1 MALIIC
7 SECGKEY
14 SDRAT
19 ACPNCA
25 CPNPCVEHATKSFA
39 SESSTK
45 ATINFR
51 PIIIAVIIIALIA
64 VVSGHVHKVNL
75 YNRGL
80 DALYV
85 GDYSTARNCLEN
97 LNYNDSKLIMNDIS
111 FLEDLEEIIRV
122 EISYDSDIEYIM
134 NSASNNISKLRQYKS
149 VEFYTDGLDSMVDHY
164 IDGLERIIDALE
176 YESAAS
182 IQYELLAGKYYCDC
196 VIVSLHDDLGFMQS
210 SSQYSKVYK
219 DIISKDD
226 AMLTALVK
234 LGEKGHVATQDGEFL
249 YSQVTLYLKND
260 TEYQFDQ
267 TYIFHFYNGNQLLDT
282 VTVDVLG
289 IEPYTEYT
297 VCIDVPQAALS
308 GYSVNYSYYVSDV
321 EIPDLD
327 IPIRKRP
334 VL

>member
-1 MALIIC
+1 MSLITC
-7 SECGKEY
+7 SECGYQY
-14 SDRAT
+14 SDRANS
-19 ACPNCA
+19 CPNCA
-25 CPNPCVEHATKSFA
+25 CPNPCADYTNPSTTKSRF
-39 SESSTK
+39 
-45 ATINFR
+45 NHR
-51 PIIIAVIIIALIA
+51 PFIKFIVILALS
-64 VVSGHVHKVNL
+64 VVVIGYIYKIYMYHSGLNAM
-75 YNRGL
+75 GI
-80 DALYV
+80 
-85 GDYSTARNCLEN
+85 GDYSTARNYLEE
-97 LNYNDSKLIMNDIS
+97 LNYKDSKLIMNDIS

-149 VEFYTDGLDSMVDHY
+149 VEFYTDSLDSMVDHY

-234 LGEKGHVATQDGEFL
+234 LSEKGHVATQDGEFL

-267 TYIFHFYNGNQLLDT
+267 TYIFHFYNYNGNQLLDT

-321 EIPDLD
+321 EIPD
-327 IPIRKRP
+327 
-334 VL
+334 

>member
-1 MALIIC
+1 MSLITC
-7 SECGKEY
+7 SECGYQY
-14 SDRAT
+14 SDRANS
-19 ACPNCA
+19 CPNCA
-25 CPNPCVEHATKSFA
+25 CPNPCADYTNPSTTKSRF
-39 SESSTK
+39 
-45 ATINFR
+45 NHR
-51 PIIIAVIIIALIA
+51 PFIKFIVILALS
-64 VVSGHVHKVNL
+64 VVVIGYIYKIYMYHSGLNAM
-75 YNRGL
+75 GI
-80 DALYV
+80 
-85 GDYSTARNCLEN
+85 GDYSTARNYLEE
-97 LNYNDSKLIMNDIS
+97 LNYKDSKLIMNDIS

-149 VEFYTDGLDSMVDHY
+149 VEFYTDSLDSMVDHY

-234 LGEKGHVATQDGEFL
+234 LSEKGHVATQDGEFL
-249 YSQVTLYLKND
+249 DSQVTLYLKND

-267 TYIFHFYNGNQLLDT
+267 TYIFHFYNYNGNQLLDT

-321 EIPDLD
+321 EIPD
-327 IPIRKRP
+327 
-334 VL
+334 